1 MINTLKRLF
10 FAKRSFALSVGF
22 PLIMVALFPV
32 SKIGSVSAPKNAGD
46 SIRRE
51 SKIREVLTSQ
61 QLFLVELTEI
71 KGKSKKKKFVNFKAE
86 LRDAFMI
93 ICYDNDKSFKEQD
106 WAMCPAG
113 KCPTPGTYNWG
124 TPAYKQLD
132 TLMAEARKKELTL
145 KKRIDSMKVNN
156 PKRAPVKIKV

>member
-1 MINTLKRLF
+1 MINTLKRLI
-10 FAKRSFALSVGF
+10 FAKRSFALSICF

-32 SKIGSVSAPKNAGD
+32 SNIGSVSAPKNAGD
-46 SIRRE
+46 SIRRD

-61 QLFLVELTEI
+61 QLFMVEMTEI
-71 KGKSKKKKFVNFKAE
+71 KGKSKKKHYVNFKAE

-113 KCPTPGTYNWG
+113 QCPTPGTYKWG
-124 TPAYKQLD
+124 TTAYEQLD

-145 KKRIDSMKVNN
+145 KKQMDSIQVNN
-156 PKRAPVKIKV
+156 PKRSPVKIKV